1 MTEDFDITS
10 IPMEFNPLATLD
22 NTDRSTQ
29 GDDRL
34 FVQFRTDAVLNPAKS
49 TKEGRPIYDDVDMI
63 IIRTP
68 GSQLTSI
75 VAPVKHYMD
84 RFGDKYNKWK
94 VTREQAVSGT
104 PLEAFPLLLNK
115 PSLIAELKAINVF
128 TVEQLATLSDVS
140 KQHIMGAHELSRRA
154 ADWIVLSKNQADV
167 AEKAELQSQ
176 VAAMQAQIAELLAA
190 QNKPA
195 KRGFRHA
202 VEEGTE

>member
-68 GSQLTSI
+68 GSQLTSV

-84 RFGDKYNKWK
+84 RFGDKYRKWK
-94 VTREQAVSGT
+94 TTREQAVSGT

-115 PSLIAELKAINVF
+115 PSLIAELKAINVY
-128 TVEQLATLSDVS
+128 TVEQLATLSDGS
-140 KQHIMGAHELSRRA
+140 KHHIMGAHELSRRA

-190 QNKPA
+190 QNKP
-195 KRGFRHA
+195 KRGFRAA